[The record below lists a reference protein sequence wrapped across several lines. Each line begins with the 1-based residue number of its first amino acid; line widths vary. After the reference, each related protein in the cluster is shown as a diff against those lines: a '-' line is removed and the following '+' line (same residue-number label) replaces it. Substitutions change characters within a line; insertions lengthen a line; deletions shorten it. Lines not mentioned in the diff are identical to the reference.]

1 MKKKI
6 TSLLLTLS
14 LCIGVLAVPNTAM
27 AAQVENQYLIP
38 NEKVIIDCG
47 HGEDDPTISIQDEFG
62 NELYSLDKVNDIVYS
77 TTYLNVRQR
86 PTTLS
91 TIKDTVVPGHKFYR
105 IGHSD
110 FGWDLVLQE
119 EEFFF
124 LWNEYITDEEPEEI
138 DTRPINTEEYTPHI
152 QEAEYSAEDFQYR
165 GVIHWGGYKWT
176 WYSELILPGGG
187 LKIPGRHVDEN
198 GYICD
203 ENDYICLASSDLSKG
218 TVVSTPFG
226 KDGKIYDC
234 GCASGT
240 LDVYV
245 HW

>member
-6 TSLLLTLS
+6 ASLLLTLS

-27 AAQVENQYLIP
+27 AAQAENQYLIP

-91 TIKDTVVPGHKFYR
+91 TVKDTVVPGHKFYR

-124 LWNEYITDEEPEEI
+124 LWNEYLSDEKPEE
-138 DTRPINTEEYTPHI
+138 HI

-165 GVIHWGGYKWT
+165 GVIRWGGYKWT

-187 LKIPGRHVDEN
+187 LNIPGRHVDEN

-218 TVVSTPFG
+218 TVVLTPFG

>member
-6 TSLLLTLS
+6 TSLLLTLL

-27 AAQVENQYLIP
+27 AAQAENQYLIP

-62 NELYSLDKVNDIVYS
+62 NELYSLDKVGDIVYS

-91 TIKDTVVPGHKFYR
+91 TVKDTVVPGHKFYR

-110 FGWDLVLQE
+110 FGWDLILEE

-124 LWNEYITDEEPEEI
+124 LWNEYLTTEEPEEI
-138 DTRPINTEEYTPHI
+138 DTTPINTEEYNPHI
-152 QEAEYSAEDFQYR
+152 QPAEYSAGDFQYR

-176 WYSELILPGGG
+176 WYSELILPGNG

>member
-14 LCIGVLAVPNTAM
+14 LGISVLATPNTVM
-27 AAQVENQYLIP
+27 AAQKKNQHSIP
-38 NEKVIIDCG
+38 DKKVIIDY
-47 HGEDDPTISIQDEFG
+47 GEDTPTISIKDKFG
-62 NELYSLDKVNDIVYS
+62 NELYSLDKVDDTVYS
-77 TTYLNVRQR
+77 TTYLNVRKR

-91 TIKDTVVPGHKFYR
+91 KVKNTVEPGHKFHR

-110 FGWDLVLQE
+110 FGWDLVLQGE
-119 EEFFF
+119 DFFF
-124 LWNEYITDEEPEEI
+124 LWNEYLTDEKPEE
-138 DTRPINTEEYTPHI
+138 HI
-152 QEAEYSAEDFQYR
+152 QEAEYSAKDFKYI
-165 GVIHWGGYKWT
+165 GVIDWGGYEWT
-176 WYSELILPGGG
+176 WYSELVLSGGG
-187 LKIPGRHVDEN
+187 LDIPGRHVDEN

-218 TVVSTPFG
+218 TVLSTPFG

-234 GCASGT
+234 GCASGIV
-240 LDVYV
+240 DVYV

>member
-1 MKKKI
+1 M
-6 TSLLLTLS
+6 S
-14 LCIGVLAVPNTAM
+14 
-27 AAQVENQYLIP
+27 
-38 NEKVIIDCG
+38 D
-47 HGEDDPTISIQDEFG
+47 HGQ
-62 NELYSLDKVNDIVYS
+62 
-77 TTYLNVRQR
+77 
-86 PTTLS
+86 
-91 TIKDTVVPGHKFYR
+91 H
-105 IGHSD
+105 
-110 FGWDLVLQE
+110 LVLRAEAVHPVPVGENVHAGRLPWICQDGQSRDQR
-119 EEFFF
+119 
-124 LWNEYITDEEPEEI
+124 DEEPEEI

-152 QEAEYSAEDFQYR
+152 QEAECSAEDFQYR

-176 WYSELILPGGG
+176 WYSKLILPGEG
-187 LKIPGRHVDEN
+187 LKIPVRHVDEN
-198 GYICD
+198 GYICY

>member
-1 MKKKI
+1 MFEKNNIDPDFYTVRERDKDEI
-6 TSLLLTLS
+6 LPWDYID
-14 LCIGVLAVPNTAM
+14 IGVT
-27 AAQVENQYLIP
+27 
-38 NEKVIIDCG
+38 
-47 HGEDDPTISIQDEFG
+47 
-62 NELYSLDKVNDIVYS
+62 
-77 TTYLNVRQR
+77 
-86 PTTLS
+86 
-91 TIKDTVVPGHKFYR
+91 KD
-105 IGHSD
+105 
-110 FGWDLVLQE
+110 
-119 EEFFF
+119 F

-218 TVVSTPFG
+218 TVLSTPLG

-234 GCASGT
+234 GCASGIV
-240 LDVYV
+240 DVYV